1 MIRKTEGMIPAGIKA
16 KPLLKSISAGLTVCL
31 VISLSVFNLQFIHD
45 LRRIYY
51 YDMSEKRIIDEE
63 IYHRLHNFSGYTELC
78 FHIFIVFFVC
88 LAGMAL
94 YFFISHFIGSK
105 SIYTMLRVGRRELIK
120 RCLGLPVLSAIA
132 GGLTMGVSYLL
143 MIIIYILF
151 LPELHL

>member
-1 MIRKTEGMIPAGIKA
+1 MIRKIEGIIPVGLSAAGIRKA
-16 KPLLKSISAGLTVCL
+16 VRAGLVISL
-31 VISLSVFNLQFIHD
+31 FISLSVFNLQFVHD

-51 YDMSEKRIIDEE
+51 YDLSGKRIIDEQ

-78 FHIFIVFFVC
+78 FYIFIVFFIC

-120 RCLGLPVLSAIA
+120 RCLGLPVLSALA

>member
-1 MIRKTEGMIPAGIKA
+1 MIRKIEGIIPAGLSAAGIRKA
-16 KPLLKSISAGLTVCL
+16 VRAGLVISL
-31 VISLSVFNLQFIHD
+31 FISLSVFNLQFVHD

-51 YDMSEKRIIDEE
+51 YDLSGKRIIDEQ

-78 FHIFIVFFVC
+78 FYIFIVFFIC

-120 RCLGLPVLSAIA
+120 RCLALPVLSALA
-132 GGLTMGVSYLL
+132 GILTMGVSYLL
-143 MIIIYILF
+143 MVIIYVLF